1 MADEKRKETD
11 EELMERFDAF
21 VRSTLLEE
29 GNKLR
34 EEKGYPPLSETD
46 LEDVTPMASPFSF
59 SENTSLRIWK
69 QRVLVTKIQRHT
81 EVVFITSG
89 RCFCVVEV
97 RKCGRNH
104 GPCPLPRN
112 RCSRF
117 ITRT

>member
-46 LEDVTPMASPFSF
+46 LEDVDTLSALKETFGKKDRLSIKYSAARKWFL
-59 SENTSLRIWK
+59 SLPGG
-69 QRVLVTKIQRHT
+69 
-81 EVVFITSG
+81 VFALW
-89 RCFCVVEV
+89 R
-97 RKCGRNH
+97 
-104 GPCPLPRN
+104 
-112 RCSRF
+112 
-117 ITRT
+117 

>member
-46 LEDVTPMASPFSF
+46 LEDVDTPVSY
-59 SENTSLRIWK
+59 THL
-69 QRVLVTKIQRHT
+69 T
-81 EVVFITSG
+81 
-89 RCFCVVEV
+89 
-97 RKCGRNH
+97 
-104 GPCPLPRN
+104 LP
-112 RCSRF
+112 
-117 ITRT
+117 TT

>member
-46 LEDVTPMASPFSF
+46 LEDVYILFAVMEPFG
-59 SENTSLRIWK
+59 NK
-69 QRVLVTKIQRHT
+69 D
-81 EVVFITSG
+81 
-89 RCFCVVEV
+89 
-97 RKCGRNH
+97 
-104 GPCPLPRN
+104 
-112 RCSRF
+112 
-117 ITRT
+117 

>member
-46 LEDVTPMASPFSF
+46 TGGCGYTVCPEGNIRKKRLIV
-59 SENTSLRIWK
+59 N
-69 QRVLVTKIQRHT
+69 KIQRRP